1 MSTKSKS
8 SRAKKNKGEYYIAPK
23 DLNAEFRKY
32 YDSNPT
38 DPSKRIISEKL
49 GQMIINIAKHLATK
63 SCYNRYSYKDEFIGD
78 AILKVMQ
85 NIWRINLS
93 LPNCNPFSYITC
105 ICNCA
110 FTNRIKKTEERN
122 KKLKEL
128 QEQIY
133 EDFCTKEG
141 IANPRLDRMMDPEGN
156 IDFDEMES
164 ELSRL
169 ENSEE
174 NSEE

>member
-1 MSTKSKS
+1 MS
-8 SRAKKNKGEYYIAPK
+8 AKKKTSVGKANKGEYYIAPK
-23 DLNAEFRKY
+23 DLNAEFKKY
-32 YDSNPT
+32 YDSNPS
-38 DPSKRIISEKL
+38 DPSKRVISEKL

-63 SCYNRYSYKDEFIGD
+63 ACYNRYTYKDEFIGD

-110 FTNRIKKTEERN
+110 FTNRIKKTEERS

-141 IANPRLDRMMDPEGN
+141 IANPRLDKMMDNDGN
-156 IDFDEMES
+156 INFDEMEE
-164 ELSRL
+164 ELSL
-169 ENSEE
+169 FSTQTEE
-174 NSEE
+174 DE